1 MNWAVLK
8 LLFIHEMRMLLR
20 SRRTIITSVVLP
32 LIMMPVMIGGSRFAQ
47 RQQAARVDE
56 TTFEYTI
63 VGPWADQA
71 RSLIE
76 RYSRAPQFSTLRIHE
91 VSVAD
96 PAKALSEGRLHF
108 YIRTTSVEEAD
119 QTAEAAPP
127 VIPGVASPRVSG
139 VPALQV
145 VYRGNQEVA
154 RTGAERLVEMMRAAR
169 RNESYS
175 IMLTR
180 GFPSHPEGI
189 LAMTAVDVATK
200 SQVSG
205 STLGRFFTVV
215 LVMWMLAAG
224 SIAAMDIIAGEKER
238 GTLETLITTAAG
250 RTEIVTAKQLAIC
263 AVALSITLIQVLNV
277 LLYVQ
282 FQLISLPQGFVIEL
296 SMTSVLQLLL
306 LFIPLAAAL
315 SAALL
320 IISAYAKTYKE
331 AQLHFLPLYLGSL
344 LPALAAVLPGLR
356 SRSIVAFIP
365 LANVSVAARE
375 VLTGRPDPLMIF
387 VTVVVMS
394 VTAAALIRHSASLLA
409 REDIIVSAQHDQA
422 VLAGGESLFQHRVL
436 QWFAV
441 MWAVMFAFAANIP
454 QLQAIRV
461 QLIFNEVGVFF
472 LGSLLM
478 IRRYGLNVREVLGI
492 RRLKWPIW
500 ISILMAVP
508 AAQVVAL
515 AFFRLVSTVI
525 PTPDQLLR
533 EFSDQVA
540 GAQIPVWQMYLLMGI
555 LPAICEELAF
565 RGLLLH
571 GLRNRFHPIV
581 RCLFVGIVFGVFHY
595 ALFRIAPTAL
605 LGVILTMI
613 ALMTR
618 SILPGILFHAAN
630 NSFAIWMGT
639 AGVNLNRLDWSAY
652 VTGFAVFG
660 LSMYMIWRYGK
671 ESGDLTSDTRDRPLR
686 GLRE

>member
-32 LIMMPVMIGGSRFAQ
+32 LIMMPAMIAGSRFAQ
-47 RQQAARVDE
+47 QQQASRVDQ
-56 TTFEYTI
+56 TTFEYAI
-63 VGPWADQA
+63 EGSWPEQA
-71 RSLIE
+71 RRLID
-76 RYSRAPQFSTLRIHE
+76 RYKKAPEFASLRINE

-96 PAKALSEGRLHF
+96 PARALSEGKLHF
-108 YIRTTSVEEAD
+108 YIRTTSIEEAD
-119 QTAEAAPP
+119 KTAGE
-127 VIPGVASPRVSG
+127 ASPITPGGPTPARITG
-139 VPALQV
+139 VPALRV
-145 VYRGNQEVA
+145 IYRGDQEIA
-154 RTGAERLVEMMRAAR
+154 RTGAERLIEMMRAAR
-169 RNESYS
+169 RNESYTILMS
-175 IMLTR
+175 S
-180 GFPSHPEGI
+180 GFPAHPEGI
-189 LAMTAVDVATK
+189 LAMTAVDFATK

-277 LLYVQ
+277 LIYVQ

-296 SMTSVLQLLL
+296 SMISVLQLLI

-344 LPALAAVLPGLR
+344 LPALAAVLPGIK

-375 VLTGRPDPLMIF
+375 VLMGRPDSLMIL
-387 VTVVVMS
+387 VTFLVMS
-394 VTAAALIRHSASLLA
+394 VTAAALILHSASLLT
-409 REDIIVSAQHDQA
+409 REDIIVSAQHDEA
-422 VLAGGESLFQHRVL
+422 ALAGGESLFRHRVL

-441 MWAVMFAFAANIP
+441 MWAVMLAVAANATQDQDLRI
-454 QLQAIRV
+454 
-461 QLIFNEVGVFF
+461 QLIFNEIGVFF

-478 IRRYGLNVREVLGI
+478 LRRYRLNVPEVLGA
-492 RRLKWPIW
+492 RRLKWPVW

-525 PTPDQLLR
+525 PQDTLLR
-533 EFSDQVA
+533 EFSNQIM
-540 GAQIPVWQMYLLMGI
+540 GAQMPPWQMYLLIGI

-565 RGLLLH
+565 RGLLLY
-571 GLRNRFHPIV
+571 GLRNRFHPVV

-595 ALFRIAPTAL
+595 TLFRIAPTAL

-613 ALMTR
+613 ALMTK
-618 SILPGILFHAAN
+618 SIFPGILFHAAN
-630 NSFAIWMGT
+630 NSFAIWMST
-639 AGVNLNRLDWSAY
+639 AGINLNRLDWSAY

-671 ESGDLTSDTRDRPLR
+671 ESGAAASGTPIRPLH